1 MKNGIHVMQYV
12 DIDRTFMICLCDI
25 LAYILLFLSFIF
37 YYGFIS
43 MENMLL
49 FYLYKAH
56 IMNDH
61 TLNVFLT
68 VCYRRAV
75 AVSSCRPA
83 CLHVSFCLCLQVC
96 LCHRLS
102 IFCLASVLSAVYLS
116 VCSNLS
122 RWHSLVLVTR
132 STHFLLFSLLVYCF
146 VSCSYGK
153 CA

>member
-1 MKNGIHVMQYV
+1 MQYV

-49 FYLYKAH
+49 FYLYRGH

-102 IFCLASVLSAVYLS
+102 IFCLATVYILSGVCFIGCIFVCMFQSVQMTFTST
-116 VCSNLS
+116 SNKIYAF
-122 RWHSLVLVTR
+122 SLIFFAR
-132 STHFLLFSLLVYCF
+132 LLFCF
-146 VSCSYGK
+146 MFLW
-153 CA
+153 

>member
-1 MKNGIHVMQYV
+1 MFDYDIHNNIWHIYV
-12 DIDRTFMICLCDI
+12 CLSTICLADCLYFVSCLSFCSDVCFFYLSRRWH

-83 CLHVSFCLCLQVC
+83 CLHVSFCLCLQSVYKYVC
-96 LCHRLS
+96 VTDCLYSVWRLFYRLY
-102 IFCLASVLSAVYLS
+102 ICLYVPI
-116 VCSNLS
+116 CPDDI
-122 RWHSLVLVTR
+122 H
-132 STHFLLFSLLVYCF
+132 
-146 VSCSYGK
+146 
-153 CA
+153 